1 MWKKD
6 GTKLTGNYGTWNGQ
20 EIELWSIRP
29 QNGTLTLV
37 KDGGDSPGSDWHT
50 QVLPNRFARTPF
62 SHRRR
67 VPSNEVTDIHS
78 VRVLGELG
86 PGRPVEIIAED
97 DKGCLAVVADG
108 GFSMEEKMDL
118 MEKYD
123 FQTFMDSEPVGRQGV
138 FGWIPAQM
146 VHNIK
151 SEVHQRSGSK

>member
-1 MWKKD
+1 M
-6 GTKLTGNYGTWNGQ
+6 
-20 EIELWSIRP
+20 
-29 QNGTLTLV
+29 
-37 KDGGDSPGSDWHT
+37 
-50 QVLPNRFARTPF
+50 
-62 SHRRR
+62 
-67 VPSNEVTDIHS
+67 
-78 VRVLGELG
+78 
-86 PGRPVEIIAED
+86 EIIAED